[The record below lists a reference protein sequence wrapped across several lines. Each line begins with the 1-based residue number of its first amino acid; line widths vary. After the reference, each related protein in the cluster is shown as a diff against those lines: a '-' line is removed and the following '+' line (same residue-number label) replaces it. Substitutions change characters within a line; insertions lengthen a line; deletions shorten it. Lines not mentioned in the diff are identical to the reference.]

1 MDSIELACSSN
12 AYIDIP
18 LEEAIHRIAKI
29 GYSAIEIRAGHETL
43 GTGKYNIS
51 SIDALK
57 RALIK
62 NNLAVSNI
70 SIVGCLPLA
79 GKESHLLSYSVTA
92 DEKHLEVI
100 KHYIR
105 LAGELNCSSA
115 TVSPGIFPHGLEG
128 VVELPASTIKGLNR
142 AAKFARGLG
151 VEVGVMYG
159 PGFILRTADEV
170 KSVLPRCRGLKI
182 AFHTGR
188 AHLMCETPCLIVTN
202 FKQHIKHIHLA
213 DVGYDG
219 RAYPIPG
226 EGEIEWISFFKT
238 LRWIGY
244 KGYLTVDLS
253 SYRDTPDLAAKR
265 VFYYLSNIMNALN
278 LKQRKTA

>member
-12 AYIDIP
+12 AYIDVP
-18 LEEAIHRIAKI
+18 LEEAIRRIAGI

-43 GTGKYNIS
+43 NPNESDASSTGSLKE
-51 SIDALK
+51 ALS
-57 RALIK
+57 K
-62 NNLAVSNI
+62 NKLAVSNI
-70 SIVGCLPLA
+70 SIVGCLPQTD
-79 GKESHLLSYSVTA
+79 KESHLLNYSVTV
-92 DEKHLEVI
+92 DEKHLEAI
-100 KHYIR
+100 EYYIR

-115 TVSPGIFPHGLEG
+115 TVSPGVFPHGLEG
-128 VVELPASTIKGLNR
+128 YVELPASTIEGLNK
-142 AAKFARGLG
+142 AAKFARSLG
-151 VEVGVMYG
+151 VALGVTYG
-159 PGFILRTADEV
+159 PGFILRTSDEV
-170 KSVLPRCRGLKI
+170 KSILPKCRGLKI
-182 AFHTGR
+182 AFHTAR

-202 FKQHIKHIHLA
+202 LKQHIKHIHLA
-213 DVGYDG
+213 DVGHDR

-253 SYRDTPDLAAKR
+253 SYRDMPDLAAKR
-265 VFYYLSNIMNALN
+265 VFHYLSNIMNALS

>member
-1 MDSIELACSSN
+1 MNSIELACSSS
-12 AYIDIP
+12 AYIDIT
-18 LEEAIHRIAKI
+18 LEDAIHRVARI
-29 GYSAIEIRAGHETL
+29 GYSAIEIRAGHEAL
-43 GTGKYNIS
+43 GINKDDVNFLGS
-51 SIDALK
+51 LK
-57 RALIK
+57 KALIE

-70 SIVGCLPLA
+70 SIVGCLPLED
-79 GKESHLLSYSVTA
+79 KEQHPLSYSVTA

-100 KHYIR
+100 KYYIR
-105 LAGELNCSSA
+105 FASELNCSSV
-115 TVSPGIFPHGLEG
+115 TVSPGVFPHGLEG
-128 VVELPASTIKGLNR
+128 EVKLPASTIEGLNK
-142 AAKFARGLG
+142 AAKFARGLDIAIG
-151 VEVGVMYG
+151 IMYG

-170 KSVLPRCRGLKI
+170 KAILPQCRGLKI

-213 DVGYDG
+213 DVGYDR

-253 SYRDTPDLAAKR
+253 SYRDMPDLAAKR
-265 VFYYLSNIMNALN
+265 VFHYLSNIMNALN
-278 LKQRKTA
+278 LKERKTA